1 MMRLGADKFECMQK
15 EIKLLHHLCDVS
27 MEIHMSHSFFSPL
40 SPNNQTFTPDA
51 QDKISLCP
59 NEYVCAALPSPPNAM

>member
-27 MEIHMSHSFFSPL
+27 METHMSHSFFSPL

-51 QDKISLCP
+51 QDKISLSP